1 MRNLKRALSLTL
13 ASVMLLGMMVIGTSA
28 AAGYSDV
35 DADDNVEAI
44 EVLQAIEVMVG
55 DDRGFGP
62 DRPVNRAEMA
72 VVMGLLLNLDYNYYV
87 STCPFADV
95 SGNYEW
101 ARGWVGACAAN
112 GIVSGR
118 GEGIYDPAATVTA
131 IEAASMMMRALG
143 YFQNAEDYNDGFV
156 LVTVRQGNQIGL
168 FNGVGS
174 DGSTPMT
181 RNQVAQMA
189 LNALRSEMVDFT
201 GTPGIEVNG
210 VKVGYR
216 AEYTPRTSTEAKYNA
231 IEGRTS
237 DVASD
242 ANHKGQ
248 YYIQLGEQLYDGD
261 LRLNNSDL
269 DCFQRPSRTW
279 EYKGEQIG
287 TYMKKELLRQEY
299 TEKVTGKM
307 LYDLLSKNTIETYDF
322 VIAIDGETDK
332 KVLAP
337 EGGSD
342 YGYFTE
348 GNLVRTNTETVGKT
362 GNGVLTQVFVD
373 NNSEDPTV
381 YIAIINTYLA
391 KADDDYN
398 ERKDEASFTIWS
410 VDYKNKALVKD
421 TSEHTVSRNVKG
433 EDFDIED
440 VKDGDIVL
448 VRVAE
453 NEIKEIIVPEILP
466 DLTIN
471 SFSKKDWIN
480 VGGTKYDYANSAQ
493 YDTDALYQ
501 YSNSNLK
508 ELTYNVVL
516 DMYGYL
522 IGIEQ
527 NEEPDQYVFITGNDG
542 GASDLRNGEADM
554 AAIFLDGTMKVIKV
568 NMKDSTGVDA
578 GAIVNTWCTYSVNS
592 KDVYTLEAVSTS
604 YNEDHGQWAQNV
616 EDAAVVSAYANAGST
631 ATNWTYTIDKGH
643 VSLVASSDGVK
654 SDKRVY
660 GNDKTVYIN
669 VDTSVIAC
677 KSDYGQQSTKTGNGY
692 SNVQSTPAADLKK
705 YYMTN
710 STAVNKAIIIDDVE
724 SVTVGVKNTN
734 IVVDDVIA
742 GDYNDSTNTPYTD
755 AQVAVPKSE
764 IYTLYEGGDVIAVIT
779 IGEDQ
784 GTTSK
789 YVYVHTDDV
798 EWEEYGHGTSEK
810 WRWEREVLM
819 DGKITSLYEVTD
831 SNYSKI
837 DTAHM
842 DQGCW
847 YKISFDADGN
857 VRKVDGHTA
866 WASNYATNVED
877 VETYYDANKKT
888 TIIDV
893 DYRTTHLAGG
903 LRFVDGTLYTDYN
916 NRKGFSVATDV
927 NVVYANAKLKS
938 GVKAPTGN
946 FADVTWFDETI
957 VKGSNYRAL
966 ESALKLIDSRDADI
980 GFCGVLAAVIEDG
993 VATTIIINDTY
1004 GEYIDQGGSTETV
1017 IGKYSSVVDQEIT
1030 TGLSNLDM
1038 SDKTG
1043 TNISFAAGTD
1053 GAGNPVTELT
1063 LNVYGG
1069 GDIATQIKDAL
1080 TIQGYTIVGKIK
1092 KAGNTYTI
1100 TAEKDGVEE
1109 TITCNASSDANEY
1122 WIVDNNGTKSYVAD
1136 SNTVTISAVAGSTGF
1151 QAQEADGT
1159 KTYYAY
1165 AAPHTVD
1172 QDVTL
1177 EPGYVKV
1184 TAATTGSTSVV
1195 NGLTPV
1201 GLALKDA
1208 TLATSGVKAGG
1219 EIQYTYTFHGT
1230 EDGTGTTFTFTPG
1243 TNSTIKGTAPTVTT
1257 SSAYGTATAPTVW
1270 TITVT
1275 VGTADV
1281 AAATAGLS

>member
-1 MRNLKRALSLTL
+1 
-13 ASVMLLGMMVIGTSA
+13 
-28 AAGYSDV
+28 
-35 DADDNVEAI
+35 
-44 EVLQAIEVMVG
+44 
-55 DDRGFGP
+55 
-62 DRPVNRAEMA
+62 
-72 VVMGLLLNLDYNYYV
+72 
-87 STCPFADV
+87 
-95 SGNYEW
+95 
-101 ARGWVGACAAN
+101 
-112 GIVSGR
+112 
-118 GEGIYDPAATVTA
+118 
-131 IEAASMMMRALG
+131 
-143 YFQNAEDYNDGFV
+143 
-156 LVTVRQGNQIGL
+156 
-168 FNGVGS
+168 
-174 DGSTPMT
+174 
-181 RNQVAQMA
+181 MA
-189 LNALRSEMVDFT
+189 LNALRTEMVTFT
-201 GTPGIEVNG
+201 GTPGFEANG
-210 VKVGYR
+210 VTVGYR
-216 AEYTPRTSTEAKYNA
+216 AEYTQRTGTEAKYNA

-616 EDAAVVSAYANAGST
+616 KDGGIYNNGTVAD
-631 ATNWTYTIDKGH
+631 TYTIDKGH

-677 KSDYGQQSTKTGNGY
+677 KSDYEQQTTKTGNGY
-692 SNVQSTPAADLKK
+692 SDVQSTPAADLDK
-705 YYMTN
+705 YYMTG
-710 STAVNKAIIIDDVE
+710 STDVNKAIIIDDVE

-734 IVVDDVIA
+734 IVVDDVVA
-742 GDYNDSTNTPYTD
+742 NDYNDSTNTPYTD

-842 DQGCW
+842 NQGEW

-857 VRKVDGHTA
+857 VRKVDGHAA
-866 WASNYATNVED
+866 WASNYATAVED

-957 VKGSNYRAL
+957 VKGSDYRAL

-1004 GEYIDQGGSTETV
+1004 GEYIDQGGSEAPTL
-1017 IGKYSSVVDQEIT
+1017 GKYSSAVDEKLAAKIA
-1030 TGLSNLDM
+1030 GDPLNLAKAKV
-1038 SDKTG
+1038 SG
-1043 TNISFAAGTD
+1043 TN
-1053 GAGNPVTELT
+1053 ELT
-1063 LNVYGG
+1063 LVGHYAGG
-1069 GDIATQIKDAL
+1069 NLVVQMEDAISALGYKVIDSKPNAT
-1080 TIQGYTIVGKIK
+1080 TPTTWEFSV
-1092 KAGNTYTI
+1092 
-1100 TAEKDGVEE
+1100 EKDGKKT
-1109 TITCNASSDANEY
+1109 TITCDTTADIGDEY
-1122 WIVDNNGTKSYVAD
+1122 WAL
-1136 SNTVTISAVAGSTGF
+1136 
-1151 QAQEADGT
+1151 
-1159 KTYYAY
+1159 
-1165 AAPHTVD
+1165 TVD
-1172 QDVTL
+1172 GKVV
-1177 EPGYVKV
+1177 EYVEDG
-1184 TAATTGSTSVV
+1184 TAATTAAPGATGKATGYIKTNDGGTTWTYAANATAYGNLTAETEIKTGYYEITVPTDVTTAATLGSTTGKYTNVITVDDKGVRTSA
-1195 NGLTPV
+1195 TK
-1201 GLALKDA
+1201 LA
-1208 TLATSGVKAGG
+1208 VKANAKVTVTVTWGSTN
-1219 EIQYTYTFHGT
+1219 I
-1230 EDGTGTTFTFTPG
+1230 TGTTG
-1243 TNSTIKGTAPTVTT
+1243 D
-1257 SSAYGTATAPTVW
+1257 
-1270 TITVT
+1270 TVT
-1275 VGTADV
+1275 VGMTGGKGTVSNGALGFDAGTYSSDV
-1281 AAATAGLS
+1281 EKKATITSFTGDDTITITGANS

>member
-1 MRNLKRALSLTL
+1 MLKYVANT
-13 ASVMLLGMMVIGTSA
+13 A
-28 AAGYSDV
+28 AD
-35 DADDNVEAI
+35 
-44 EVLQAIEVMVG
+44 
-55 DDRGFGP
+55 
-62 DRPVNRAEMA
+62 
-72 VVMGLLLNLDYNYYV
+72 
-87 STCPFADV
+87 
-95 SGNYEW
+95 
-101 ARGWVGACAAN
+101 
-112 GIVSGR
+112 
-118 GEGIYDPAATVTA
+118 
-131 IEAASMMMRALG
+131 
-143 YFQNAEDYNDGFV
+143 
-156 LVTVRQGNQIGL
+156 
-168 FNGVGS
+168 
-174 DGSTPMT
+174 
-181 RNQVAQMA
+181 
-189 LNALRSEMVDFT
+189 
-201 GTPGIEVNG
+201 
-210 VKVGYR
+210 
-216 AEYTPRTSTEAKYNA
+216 
-231 IEGRTS
+231 
-237 DVASD
+237 
-242 ANHKGQ
+242 Q
-248 YYIQLGEQLYDGD
+248 YY
-261 LRLNNSDL
+261 
-269 DCFQRPSRTW
+269 
-279 EYKGEQIG
+279 
-287 TYMKKELLRQEY
+287 
-299 TEKVTGKM
+299 
-307 LYDLLSKNTIETYDF
+307 
-322 VIAIDGETDK
+322 
-332 KVLAP
+332 
-337 EGGSD
+337 
-342 YGYFTE
+342 FTKDS
-348 GNLVRTNTETVGKT
+348 LIKTNTKQVGGT
-362 GNGVLTQVFVD
+362 GNGVLTQVYVD
-373 NNSEDPTV
+373 TAKKDV

-616 EDAAVVSAYANAGST
+616 KDGGSYVNGAGDPKT
-631 ATNWTYTIDKGH
+631 TYTIDKGH

-669 VDTSVIAC
+669 VDTSVIAS
-677 KSDYGQQSTKTGNGY
+677 KSEYAKADKEKGNGY
-692 SNVQSTPAADLKK
+692 SDNAASPDTPAADTAN
-705 YYMTN
+705 YYMSGN
-710 STAVNKAIIIDDVE
+710 TAVKKAVIIDDVE

-734 IVVDDVIA
+734 IVVDNVKAADYIRTGTTA
-742 GDYNDSTNTPYTD
+742 YGDDE
-755 AQVAVPKSE
+755 VAVPKSE

-842 DQGCW
+842 NQGEW

-857 VRKVDGHTA
+857 VRKVDGHDA

-916 NRKGFSVATDV
+916 KRKGFSVATDV

-938 GVKAPTGN
+938 GVKAPTGD

-957 VKGSNYRAL
+957 ENGSNYRAL

-1004 GEYIDQGGSTETV
+1004 GEYVDQGGEKPGPVETEKVTVTAREGSNTLFVRDFTVPEGATSMAAPYAGDGYVPDRATIRISTDADGNRYATATYTYVAGANV
-1017 IGKYSSVVDQEIT
+1017 IDGENEAPSKKVEGDTNGNKTILTMPDGPSNITSAMTPDKGASGGAINDIPASVD
-1030 TGLSNLDM
+1030 LSDCKAIKVT
-1038 SDKTG
+1038 STG
-1043 TNISFAAGTD
+1043 TQDLILVIDGSESVFKDTISGATAGGKFVFYFQVSKNNSSTFHNSGTGTMVSTPLAAGRHW
-1053 GAGNPVTELT
+1053 
-1063 LNVYGG
+1063 
-1069 GDIATQIKDAL
+1069 
-1080 TIQGYTIVGKIK
+1080 
-1092 KAGNTYTI
+1092 YTI
-1100 TAEKDGVEE
+1100 TQDGNV
-1109 TITCNASSDANEY
+1109 IQ
-1122 WIVDNNGTKSYVAD
+1122 
-1136 SNTVTISAVAGSTGF
+1136 AGYF
-1151 QAQEADGT
+1151 
-1159 KTYYAY
+1159 
-1165 AAPHTVD
+1165 
-1172 QDVTL
+1172 
-1177 EPGYVKV
+1177 
-1184 TAATTGSTSVV
+1184 
-1195 NGLTPV
+1195 
-1201 GLALKDA
+1201 
-1208 TLATSGVKAGG
+1208 
-1219 EIQYTYTFHGT
+1219 
-1230 EDGTGTTFTFTPG
+1230 
-1243 TNSTIKGTAPTVTT
+1243 
-1257 SSAYGTATAPTVW
+1257 
-1270 TITVT
+1270 
-1275 VGTADV
+1275 DV
-1281 AAATAGLS
+1281 A